1 MNGLPVRQLPFSAI
15 LLLERKDQPMN
26 PLADT
31 IVVGKRILQFDCID
45 STNSYLKENAQLFPN
60 GTVAIAREQYA
71 GKGRRGRKWI
81 SQAGLA
87 LSMSVLL
94 TEVELEAVPL
104 LPLFCGVG
112 ASRALSPYFGR
123 KAELKWPNDVLV
135 GEKKLAGI
143 LCESRI
149 LGSHVAVVC
158 GIGVN
163 VLQPAAFF
171 AENQLPYG
179 TSILS
184 QTGKEVP
191 LEEIAFQLLTAFD
204 QVLEQYRQEGSE
216 GLLEE
221 YSALCIT
228 LGREVQVEQSGV
240 VRRGVARSVEKDG
253 SLCCTGE
260 EDFCVHGGE
269 ASVRGLYGY
278 V

>member
-1 MNGLPVRQLPFSAI
+1 MH
-15 LLLERKDQPMN
+15 

-31 IVVGKRILQFDCID
+31 IVVGKQILQFDCVD

-71 GKGRRGRKWI
+71 GKGRRGKRWV
-81 SQAGLA
+81 SQAGMA

-94 TEVELEAVPL
+94 TEVEMEAVPL
-104 LPLFCGVG
+104 LPLFCGIG
-112 ASRALSPYFGR
+112 ASRALSSYFDCG
-123 KAELKWPNDVLV
+123 ATLKWPNDVLV

-149 LGSHVAVVC
+149 LGSRVAVVC

-163 VLQPAAFF
+163 VRQPESFF
-171 AENQLPYG
+171 TENQLPYG

-184 QTGKEVP
+184 QTGREIS
-191 LEEIAFQLLTAFD
+191 LEEVAYRLLAAFD
-204 QVLEQYRQEGSE
+204 QVLEQYRHEGPE
-216 GLLEE
+216 ELLKE
-221 YSALCIT
+221 YSAVCVT
-228 LGREVQVEQSGV
+228 LGREVQVEQAGV
-240 VRRGVARSVEKDG
+240 IRQGVARSVERDG
-253 SLCCTGE
+253 SLCCCGE
-260 EDFCVHGGE
+260 EIFCVHGGE